1 MKEVY
6 LISGART
13 PVGSFNGMLSPFKAP
28 QLGSIAIKEAVKRA
42 NVKPESINEVI
53 MGCVL
58 QGGLG
63 QAPARQASI
72 AAGIPPSVS
81 CMTINKVCGSGLKS
95 AMIGANEIILGE
107 SEIVVAG
114 GMESMTNAPYFL
126 DKARNGYRM
135 GNGNIIDMMVHD
147 GLWDPYGNVHMG
159 NIGEMCAKEYKIT
172 REMQDGFARSSFE
185 KALDAIKNG
194 YLTEQIVPVEI
205 KDRKGNITLLNED
218 EEPGKVNF
226 EKASSLRPAFM
237 KEGTITAFNASK
249 INDGAAAVVLMSDE
263 KSKQLGLKPMAK
275 ILAQATHSQD
285 PNWFTTA
292 PGYVID
298 KVCKK
303 AGLKKEDIDLFE
315 INEAFAVVSLA
326 VNQIAGIDN
335 SKVNVTGGA
344 IAFGH
349 PIGMSGARLLITLVY
364 NLKRLNKRYG
374 LATLCIGGGEAV
386 AVIIENCNL

>member
-13 PVGSFNGMLSPFKAP
+13 PVGSFNGKLSPFKAP
-28 QLGSIAIKEAVKRA
+28 QLGAIVIKEAVKRA
-42 NVKPESINEVI
+42 NIIPESINEVI

-72 AAGIPPSVS
+72 GAGIPPSVP

-135 GNGNIIDMMVHD
+135 GNGNIIDMMIHD

-172 REMQDGFARSSFE
+172 REMQDEFAKSSFE
-185 KALDAIKNG
+185 KALAAIKNG
-194 YLTEQIVPVEI
+194 FLKEQIVPVEI
-205 KDRKGNITLLNED
+205 KDRKGNLNLIVED

-226 EKASSLRPAFM
+226 EKIASLRPAFT

-263 KSKQLGLKPMAK
+263 KSRELGVKPMAK

-303 AGLKKEDIDLFE
+303 AGLKKENIDLFE

-335 SKVNVTGGA
+335 TKVNVTGGA

-349 PIGMSGARLLITLVY
+349 PIGMSGARLLITLIY

-386 AVIIENCNL
+386 AVVIENI

>member
-1 MKEVY
+1 M
-6 LISGART
+6 
-13 PVGSFNGMLSPFKAP
+13 GSFNGALSSFSAI
-28 QLGSIAIKEAVKRA
+28 QLGSFAIKEAVRKA
-42 NVKPESINEVI
+42 NVQPETISEVI

-72 AAGIPPSVS
+72 GAGIPPSVS
-81 CMTINKVCGSGLKS
+81 CMTVNKVCGSGLKS
-95 AMIGANEIILGE
+95 AMIGMNEIALGE
-107 SEIVVAG
+107 SDIVVSG
-114 GMESMTNAPYFL
+114 GMESMSNAPYFL
-126 DKARNGYRM
+126 ERARNGYRM
-135 GNGNIIDMMVHD
+135 GNGRIVDMMIHD

-172 REMQDGFARSSFE
+172 REMQDEFAKNSYM
-185 KALDAIKNG
+185 KAQDAIKNG
-194 YLTEQIVPVEI
+194 FLKEQIIGIEI
-205 KDRKGNITLLNED
+205 KDKKGNVVIVDED
-218 EEPGKVNF
+218 EEPKKANF
-226 EKASSLRPAFM
+226 EKAGTLKPAFT
-237 KEGTITAFNASK
+237 KDGTITAFNASK
-249 INDGAAAVVLMSDE
+249 INDGAGAVVLMSGE
-263 KSKQLGLKPMAK
+263 KAKELGAKPMAK
-275 ILAQATHSQD
+275 IIAQATHSQD

-303 AGLKKEDIDLFE
+303 AGITKDDIDLFE

-335 SKVNVTGGA
+335 SKVNITGGA

-349 PIGMSGARLLITLVY
+349 PIGMSGARLLITLAY

-386 AVIIENCNL
+386 AVVIENIA